1 MNLLFAFL
9 FSVLFAPVN
18 DYTVL
23 ADQAK
28 IGFTIKN
35 AGFKVNGSM
44 KGLDG
49 DISFNPDALDQ
60 SKISLSV
67 ATATID
73 TDNKTRDKHLRAEDY
88 FEVEKYPN
96 ITFTSTS
103 IKKSGN
109 GYLVKGTFKVK
120 NTAKDVEIP
129 FTFQQNVFKGSFS
142 INRIEYGVGK
152 KSWIMDKTV
161 NITFQIPVSG

>member
-44 KGLDG
+44 KGLKG
-49 DISFNPDALDQ
+49 DIKFSPDDLGLCA
-60 SKISLSV
+60 ISLSV
-67 ATATID
+67 STASVD
-73 TDNKTRDKHLRAEDY
+73 TDNKTRDKHLRGEDY
-88 FEVEKYPN
+88 FEVEKYPT

-103 IKKSGN
+103 VKKSGN

-120 NTAKDVEIP
+120 NTTKEVEIP

-161 NITFQIPVSG
+161 NITFQIPVEG

>member
-28 IGFTIKN
+28 VGFTIKN

-44 KGLDG
+44 KGLKG
-49 DISFNPDALDQ
+49 DIKFSPDDLGLCA
-60 SKISLSV
+60 ISLSV
-67 ATATID
+67 STASVD
-73 TDNKTRDKHLRAEDY
+73 TDNKTRDKHLRGEDY
-88 FEVEKYPN
+88 FEVEKYPT

-103 IKKSGN
+103 VKKSGN

-120 NTAKDVEIP
+120 NTTKEVEIP

-161 NITFQIPVSG
+161 NITFQIPVEG